1 MKVNEFVK
9 KNRRVIKIAGV
20 VTAVV
25 ITDYIAYNVGEYN
38 GIAYAGRRIARVL
51 SKEELTDVRKRII
64 ESRTI

>member
-1 MKVNEFVK
+1 MKIKEFVK
-9 KNRRVIKIAGV
+9 KNHRVIKIAGI

-25 ITDYIAYNVGEYN
+25 ITDYIAYSVGEYN
-38 GIAYAGRRIARVL
+38 GIVYAGRRIARVL